1 VLPHSLKFE
10 EQPQTVLG
18 RKALGLEAPHDGEV
32 GVHSDRGVV
41 IQIFEKLKCFG
52 GSNVVIDGWLHD
64 TMVQGPIPEGH
75 IVGELDSRSS
85 M

>member
-1 VLPHSLKFE
+1 MLPHSLKFE

-32 GVHSDRGVV
+32 GVNSDRVVV
-41 IQIFEKLKCFG
+41 IKIFEKLESFG
-52 GSNVVIDGWLHD
+52 GSTFVIEGWLHD